1 MRHHRYNPDFKF
13 VVEPES
19 FNKYFDKKEFSE
31 SCGKMTSSPVFKIMT
46 MTEERCAQLNQ
57 GKTDQITDTLTQIV
71 TDFSLPEKS
80 AGVEDRKRGL
90 MIKRAVGDLYYK
102 LVGYR
107 EGEQV
112 KKFLAGKS
120 PEFRKMVRE
129 AERYANTFDVPNEQ
143 DAMRVFASVLDY
155 QKGRESS
162 RGSGENARDFNNSM
176 ELAKAVVQGRG
187 AEKYLQEQIDY
198 VNQKRGIDPK
208 DLQNRDRIKLQN
220 IESAID
226 RRDELE
232 NPKPKTIG
240 KGKGIGV

>member
-1 MRHHRYNPDFKF
+1 MA
-13 VVEPES
+13 
-19 FNKYFDKKEFSE
+19 NKEKKSLQERLSGLLQGAQIGQLNIIDGNVNELCYKKETASTDKKPA
-31 SCGKMTSSPVFKIMT
+31 TP
-46 MTEERCAQLNQ
+46 
-57 GKTDQITDTLTQIV
+57 LTH
-71 TDFSLPEKS
+71 E
-80 AGVEDRKRGL
+80 
-90 MIKRAVGDLYYK
+90 
-102 LVGYR
+102 
-107 EGEQV
+107 
-112 KKFLAGKS
+112 
-120 PEFRKMVRE
+120 
-129 AERYANTFDVPNEQ
+129 
-143 DAMRVFASVLDY
+143 
-155 QKGRESS
+155 
-162 RGSGENARDFNNSM
+162 

>member
-1 MRHHRYNPDFKF
+1 
-13 VVEPES
+13 
-19 FNKYFDKKEFSE
+19 
-31 SCGKMTSSPVFKIMT
+31 
-46 MTEERCAQLNQ
+46 
-57 GKTDQITDTLTQIV
+57 
-71 TDFSLPEKS
+71 
-80 AGVEDRKRGL
+80 